1 MLWWYIIQSVNEGCY
16 PMENDWSETLQNNN
30 IICIFTQ
37 EIKLFQLNKYDQ
49 RVVFYCLFFR
59 VQSIRIQVS
68 RTQPG
73 GFLEQDTSQTINKDA
88 R

>member
-1 MLWWYIIQSVNEGCY
+1 MRENSDKCNRSFGFRVVETFML
-16 PMENDWSETLQNNN
+16 
-30 IICIFTQ
+30 
-37 EIKLFQLNKYDQ
+37 LNFLIVKVRCK